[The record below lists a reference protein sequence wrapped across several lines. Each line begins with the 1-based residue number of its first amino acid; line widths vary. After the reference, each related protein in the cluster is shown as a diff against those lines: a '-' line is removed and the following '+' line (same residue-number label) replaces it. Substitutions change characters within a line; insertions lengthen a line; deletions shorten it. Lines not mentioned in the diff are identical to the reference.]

1 MVHALKCLFSY
12 MEEYTFNQ
20 KLEKEISS
28 TLGRHVGINDT
39 TLNNQQLLSYL
50 VESLDPKKEVLS

>member
-1 MVHALKCLFSY
+1 

>member
-1 MVHALKCLFSY
+1 

-20 KLEKEISS
+20 KLGKEIIS

-39 TLNNQQLLSYL
+39 TLNNQQFLSYL